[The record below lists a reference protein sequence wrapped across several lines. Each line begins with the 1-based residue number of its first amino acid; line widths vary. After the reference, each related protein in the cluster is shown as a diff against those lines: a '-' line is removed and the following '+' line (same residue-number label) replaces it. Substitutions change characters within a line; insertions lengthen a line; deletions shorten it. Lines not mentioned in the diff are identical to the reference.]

1 MVARQ
6 GAAVDYLAGNG
17 NEARGWY
24 GFPTMMQ
31 TARPVGTLL
40 REWRQRRRLTQ
51 LDLALDADISPRH
64 LSFVETGRAQP
75 SREMLLHLVEELE
88 IPLRER
94 NTLLVAAGYAPMF
107 GERRLDDVALAK
119 AREAID
125 LVLEAQKPFPAF
137 ALDRHWN
144 IAASNGALPELY
156 EGVAEELLQPPVNA
170 MRLSLH
176 PRGTAPKIENLGEW
190 RAHLIARLRKQV
202 DMTADLVLKD
212 LLEEV
217 SAYPAPEV
225 SHADLEHAVLVPLKV
240 RTSLGLL
247 SFMSTTTVF
256 GTPVDVTLSEL
267 AIEMFFPTDQATAEA
282 VRRIALTPGRS
293 DP

>member
-1 MVARQ
+1 
-6 GAAVDYLAGNG
+6 
-17 NEARGWY
+17 
-24 GFPTMMQ
+24 MMQ
-31 TARPVGTLL
+31 TQQPVGALL

-75 SREMLLHLVEELE
+75 SREMLLHLLEELE

-94 NTLLVAAGYAPMF
+94 NTLLVAAGFAPMF
-107 GERRLDDVALAK
+107 RERKLDDAALAR
-119 AREAID
+119 AREAIE

-144 IAASNGALPELY
+144 IAASNRALPELY
-156 EGVAEELLQPPVNA
+156 EGVAEDLLKPPVNA

-176 PRGTAPKIENLGEW
+176 SKGVAPRIENYAEW
-190 RAHLIARLRKQV
+190 RAHLLARLRKQV
-202 DMTADLVLKD
+202 QLTADPVLKD

-217 SAYPAPEV
+217 SAYPQPEGRAPE
-225 SHADLEHAVLVPLKV
+225 AGLEQAVLVPLRI
-240 RTSLGLL
+240 RTSLGVL

-256 GTPVDVTLSEL
+256 GTPVDVTLAEL
-267 AIEMFFPTDQATAEA
+267 AIEMFFPADQATAET
-282 VRRIALTPGRS
+282 VRKAAMSAPMFM
-293 DP
+293 